1 MLMLKTII
9 LLIHLFNVV
18 NHNSMIMKKIPLI
31 IAVLIGLITYI
42 GYQDTMFMFNTSAP
56 VSCAKLG
63 FLPITLSIILFLAFC
78 VILLVNFKNKKT
90 KILLLA
96 IVFILWLLVGRVV
109 GYNVWNNSI
118 VGGWQNIIKTREI
131 CIGSHD
137 QSKIGFEIKN
147 THITKLSFWRLKI
160 ENTKVRT
167 SLYVGPFIWKETEAV
182 LRNEGFN
189 INN

>member
-1 MLMLKTII
+1 MKNILLIII
-9 LLIHLFNVV
+9 LLIGV
-18 NHNSMIMKKIPLI
+18 
-31 IAVLIGLITYI
+31 ITCV
-42 GYQDTMFMFNTSAP
+42 GYQDTMFIFGTSAP
-56 VSCAKLG
+56 VSCTKLG
-63 FLPITLSIILFLAFC
+63 TLPITLSIILFVAFC
-78 VILLVNFKNKKT
+78 VILLVNFKNKKSQ
-90 KILLLA
+90 ILWLA

-137 QSKIGFEIKN
+137 QSKIGFEIEN

-160 ENTKVRT
+160 ENTKIRT
-167 SLYVGPFIWKETEAV
+167 TLYVGPFIWKETEAV

-189 INN
+189 ISN